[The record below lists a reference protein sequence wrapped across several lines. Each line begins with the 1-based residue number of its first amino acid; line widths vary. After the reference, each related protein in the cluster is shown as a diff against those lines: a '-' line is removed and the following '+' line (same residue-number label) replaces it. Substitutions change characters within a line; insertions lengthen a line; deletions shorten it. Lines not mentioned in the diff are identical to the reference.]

1 MMIKLDEKCNEL
13 KNCVIKM
20 SKRVEDMYALALD
33 IMGTGD
39 KDVALKV
46 IEMDDFVNSA
56 EEEINDLAIEALAL
70 LSPVASDLRKVIAAI
85 KISSDLERIGDYA
98 KSIAGFVVRN
108 GKLDAELTAKSRELG
123 DAFLTMIDHAMDS
136 YSKSDA
142 MWAMTIPEEDLEIDR
157 IFDEIMDILQNR
169 IRNQEMAEDI
179 IPIMG
184 MLRNLKRAGEHT
196 KNICEHTIF
205 EVKGQHIEFN

>member
-1 MMIKLDEKCNEL
+1 
-13 KNCVIKM
+13 M
-20 SKRVEDMYALALD
+20 SKRVEDMYSLALD
-33 IMGTGD
+33 IMETGD
-39 KDVALKV
+39 KDMALKV

-70 LSPVASDLRKVIAAI
+70 LSPVASDLRKIIAAI

-108 GKLDAELTAKSRELG
+108 GQLDPELAKMARKLG
-123 DAFLTMIDHAMDS
+123 DTFLTMIDHAMDS
-136 YSKSDA
+136 YSKADA
-142 MWAMTIPEEDLEIDR
+142 MWAMSIPEEDLEIDR
-157 IFDEIMDILQNR
+157 IFDEILAVLQTR

>member
-1 MMIKLDEKCNEL
+1 MIKLDDKCNRIKE
-13 KNCVIKM
+13 CVMQM
-20 SKRVEDMYALALD
+20 SKRVEDMYSLALD
-33 IMGTGD
+33 IIETGD
-39 KDVALKV
+39 KDIALKV
-46 IEMDDFVNSA
+46 IEMDGFVNSA

-70 LSPVASDLRKVIAAI
+70 LSPVASDLRKVITGI

-98 KSIAGFVVRN
+98 KSIAGFVVRD
-108 GKLDAELTAKSRELG
+108 GKLDPELAKKARELG

-142 MWAMTIPEEDLEIDR
+142 VWAMSIPEEDLQIDR
-157 IFDEIMDILQNR
+157 IFDEILKILQDR
-169 IRNQEMAEDI
+169 IQKQEMVEDI